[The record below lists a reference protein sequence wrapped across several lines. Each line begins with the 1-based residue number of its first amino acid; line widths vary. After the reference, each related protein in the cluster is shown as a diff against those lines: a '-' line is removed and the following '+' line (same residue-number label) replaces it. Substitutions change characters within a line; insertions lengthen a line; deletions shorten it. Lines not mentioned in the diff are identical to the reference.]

1 MPVLL
6 AAETMSSVCVGA
18 SARAAERWQV
28 PPAKCGSSRSGWS
41 RPGPSNLPTKS
52 SPPGSHAVPTRLE
65 VGRIHCDKKEILTRM
80 VYKMGHSRNLRWF
93 GFAGIS
99 LYALFSLGR
108 MYQRIYI
115 ALYVVSRSPRSIKPE
130 RIYNFHIN
138 LNESHNMKILA
149 SMRSNNHHMQD
160 QLMINELEQIDVS
173 VQNTQIMHAQVAGQ
187 KIDPL
192 EPVEA
197 DPLEPV
203 EAADLAIGMAQGVH
217 ELHLAVFIKSLRQFS
232 NCTIILF
239 IDINM
244 TSKSRVLCERYNVT
258 VVMYDPK
265 KIEPA
270 FIRNFHPSTYR
281 WFLMHQFLK
290 KSTVPFKRILLADIR
305 DTAFQADPFSIV
317 DDQGL
322 YVFAEGKRFKEDG
335 HTTSWVS
342 DCFGTATAD
351 SFSEKWIICSGI
363 SIGTADAV
371 GQYLELMV
379 STMSTP
385 SFVECE
391 RNGVDQGAHNV
402 LVYTNQIPGLHL
414 LSEND
419 GYVAHMQNTLMY
431 VQQDGLLDSPGF
443 RLTVKPGWSKRQQDT
458 STRIVHQ
465 YDREIHLQAYL
476 FGRYMEWTELESAP
490 GTGAC
495 AGYSL
500 VEEVDLLC
508 ATGDLD
514 DGHTN
519 STGSQGCCRDCSA
532 RHGCNAFLYIAG
544 KGCWLKGA
552 DGPRPLQ
559 FAIPFRGSTTGW
571 RKLLHSG

>member
-1 MPVLL
+1 MRVKVSRWHRYSL
-6 AAETMSSVCVGA
+6 AG
-18 SARAAERWQV
+18 
-28 PPAKCGSSRSGWS
+28 
-41 RPGPSNLPTKS
+41 L
-52 SPPGSHAVPTRLE
+52 
-65 VGRIHCDKKEILTRM
+65 
-80 VYKMGHSRNLRWF
+80 
-93 GFAGIS
+93 S
-99 LYALFSLGR
+99 LYAAFFLGR
-108 MYQRIYI
+108 LYERIH
-115 ALYVVSRSPRSIKPE
+115 VDHFFVSRFPRLNEAE
-130 RIYNFHIN
+130 RIQKLHDNQSLY
-138 LNESHNMKILA
+138 
-149 SMRSNNHHMQD
+149 R
-160 QLMINELEQIDVS
+160 NELSDSAKRQ
-173 VQNTQIMHAQVAGQ
+173 
-187 KIDPL
+187 DPL
-192 EPVEA
+192 LTDESEQLKLSKQNQQTHFVYGTTNEK
-197 DPLEPV
+197 DISV
-203 EAADLAIGMAQGVH
+203 DLAIGMAQGVH
-217 ELHLAVFIKSLRQFS
+217 ELNLAVFIKSLREFS
-232 NCTIILF
+232 QCVIILF
-239 IDINM
+239 MGLNM
-244 TSKSRVLCERYNVT
+244 KGKSRVLCERYNVT

-322 YVFAEGKRFKEDG
+322 YVFAEGRRFKEDG

-385 SFVECE
+385 SFVACE
-391 RNGVDQGAHNV
+391 RNGVDQGVHNV
-402 LVYTNQIPGLHL
+402 LIYTDQIKGFRLR
-414 LSEND
+414 SEND

-431 VQQDGLLDSPGF
+431 VQRYAMQGNPGF
-443 RLTVKPGWSKRQQDT
+443 RLSVESDRVQSPA
-458 STRIVHQ
+458 RIVHQ
-465 YDREIHLQAYL
+465 YDREFDLQAYL

-490 GTGAC
+490 GTGTC

-500 VEEVDLLC
+500 VEEVDLLF

-519 STGSQGCCRDCSA
+519 STGSQGCCRECSA
-532 RHGCNAFLYIAG
+532 LRACKSFLYIAG

-559 FAIPFRGSTTGW
+559 FAIPLRGSTTGW
-571 RKLLHSG
+571 RQP

>member
-1 MPVLL
+1 MRVKVSRWHRYSL
-6 AAETMSSVCVGA
+6 AG
-18 SARAAERWQV
+18 
-28 PPAKCGSSRSGWS
+28 
-41 RPGPSNLPTKS
+41 L
-52 SPPGSHAVPTRLE
+52 
-65 VGRIHCDKKEILTRM
+65 
-80 VYKMGHSRNLRWF
+80 
-93 GFAGIS
+93 S
-99 LYALFSLGR
+99 LYAAFFLGR
-108 MYQRIYI
+108 LYERIH
-115 ALYVVSRSPRSIKPE
+115 VDHFFVSRFPRLNEAE
-130 RIYNFHIN
+130 RIQKLHDNQSLY
-138 LNESHNMKILA
+138 
-149 SMRSNNHHMQD
+149 R
-160 QLMINELEQIDVS
+160 NELSDSAKRQ
-173 VQNTQIMHAQVAGQ
+173 
-187 KIDPL
+187 DPL
-192 EPVEA
+192 LTDESEQLKLSKQNQQTHFVYGTTNEK
-197 DPLEPV
+197 DISV
-203 EAADLAIGMAQGVH
+203 DLAIGMAQGVH
-217 ELHLAVFIKSLRQFS
+217 ELNLAVFIKSLREFS
-232 NCTIILF
+232 QCVIILF
-239 IDINM
+239 MGLNM
-244 TSKSRVLCERYNVT
+244 KGKSRVLCERYNVT

-270 FIRNFHPSTYR
+270 FIRKFHPSTYR

-322 YVFAEGKRFKEDG
+322 YVFAEGRRFKEDG